1 MIDQAQGMYPCAS
14 TYLRIMKL
22 NLIFENSNDSIEFDV
37 VYNSDIL
44 EYFISKSSADGCNSY
59 SDDGNISSSVDS
71 YLNELHNAVTLTNTV
86 MPLVCDQKFTE
97 HTDLLEYL
105 DQKFLNRQHEQW
117 VLSQKNIV
125 DIDRLRFSQDK
136 TVSQLGWRLHD
147 LYPDEIRQIRLA
159 EAMQKLGFI
168 FPYEEVNMT
177 VHRLENFFSKDIE
190 FKSRSKW
197 EVFDNPFQDTMIS
210 NNDVVNLSFGYTYVG
225 RQYYDKWQ
233 YFDTDLEF
241 VDHYNYETLE
251 FAFQLNLDRPQTIP
265 YSKEFINWQQ
275 QKGVRAIATQIPIA
289 NIIDLEKNLKYYRT
303 MLYKNSKANN
313 RATLLI
319 H

>member
-1 MIDQAQGMYPCAS
+1 VLP
-14 TYLRIMKL
+14 LL
-22 NLIFENSNDSIEFDV
+22 
-37 VYNSDIL
+37 
-44 EYFISKSSADGCNSY
+44 CN
-59 SDDGNISSSVDS
+59 
-71 YLNELHNAVTLTNTV
+71 
-86 MPLVCDQKFTE
+86 QKFTQ

-117 VLSQKNIV
+117 VLSQQTIV

-136 TVSQLGWRLHD
+136 AVSQLGWRLHD

-177 VHRLENFFSKDIE
+177 VHRLEHFFAKKIE
-190 FKSRSKW
+190 FKSHSKW
-197 EVFDNPFQDTMIS
+197 QVFDNPFQDTMIS

-225 RQYYDKWQ
+225 RQFYNKWQ
-233 YFDTDLEF
+233 YFDTDLDC

-251 FAFQLNLDRPQTIP
+251 YAFQINLDRPQTIP

-275 QKGVRAIATQIPIA
+275 QKGVKAIATQIPIA

-313 RATLLI
+313 RATLLL

>member
-1 MIDQAQGMYPCAS
+1 
-14 TYLRIMKL
+14 MKL
-22 NLIFENSNDSIEFDV
+22 NLIFENTNDSIEFDI

-44 EYFISKSSADGCNSY
+44 EHVIAKSNADGCNSY
-59 SDDGNISSSVDS
+59 SDDGNISSSVDK

-86 MPLVCDQKFTE
+86 MPLVCNQKFAE
-97 HTDLLEYL
+97 HTDLLKYL

-117 VLSQKNIV
+117 VQSQQNIV

-190 FKSRSKW
+190 FKSHSKW
-197 EVFDNPFQDTMIS
+197 QVFDNPFQDTMIS
-210 NNDVVNLSFGYTYVG
+210 NNDVVNFSFGYTYVG
-225 RQYYDKWQ
+225 RQFYNKWQ
-233 YFDTDLEF
+233 YFDTDLDC

-251 FAFQLNLDRPQTIP
+251 YAFQINLDRPQTIP
-265 YSKEFINWQQ
+265 YSKEFIHWQQ
-275 QKGVRAIATQIPIA
+275 RKGIKAITTQIPIA

-313 RATLLI
+313 RATLLL

>member
-1 MIDQAQGMYPCAS
+1 
-14 TYLRIMKL
+14 MKL

-44 EYFISKSSADGCNSY
+44 QHMVSKSNANNCNYY
-59 SDDGNISSSVDS
+59 SDDGNISSSVNG
-71 YLNELHNAVTLTNTV
+71 YLNDLNNAVTLTNTV
-86 MPLVCDQKFTE
+86 MPLLCDQKFTE

-105 DQKFLNRQHEQW
+105 DQKFLNQQHAQW
-117 VLSQKNIV
+117 VFSQQNIV
-125 DIDRLRFSQDK
+125 DIDKLRFSQDPGISK
-136 TVSQLGWRLHD
+136 LGWKLHD

-159 EAMQKLGFI
+159 EAMQKLGLI
-168 FPYEEVNMT
+168 FAYEEVNMT
-177 VHRLENFFSKDIE
+177 VHRLEQFFSKNIE
-190 FKSRSKW
+190 FKSQSKW
-197 EVFDNPFQDTMIS
+197 QVFDNPFWDTMVS

-225 RQYYDKWQ
+225 RQFYNKWQ
-233 YFDTDLEF
+233 FWDTDLEF
-241 VDHYNYETLE
+241 ADNYNYETLE

-265 YSKEFINWQQ
+265 YSKEFIDWQQ
-275 QKGVRAIATQIPIA
+275 QKGVKAIATQIPIA

-313 RATLLI
+313 RATLLL

>member
-1 MIDQAQGMYPCAS
+1 
-14 TYLRIMKL
+14 MKL
-22 NLIFENSNDSIEFDV
+22 NLIFENSNDSIEFDI

-44 EYFISKSSADGCNSY
+44 EYFISKSNADGCNSY
-59 SDDGNISSSVDS
+59 SDDGYISSSVDK
-71 YLNELHNAVTLTNTV
+71 YLNELHSAVTLTNSV
-86 MPLVCDQKFTE
+86 MPRLCDKKFGE

-117 VLSQKNIV
+117 VLSQQKIV

-136 TVSQLGWRLHD
+136 TVSQLGWTLHD

-159 EAMQKLGFI
+159 EAMKKLGFI

-177 VHRLENFFSKDIE
+177 VHRLEDFFAKDIE
-190 FKSRSKW
+190 FKAQAKW
-197 EVFDNPFQDTMIS
+197 LVFDNPFQDTMIS

-225 RQYYDKWQ
+225 RQFYNKWQ
-233 YFDTDLEF
+233 FWDTDLEF

-251 FAFQLNLDRPQTIP
+251 FAFQLNLDRPQTIA

-275 QKGVRAIATQIPIA
+275 QKGVKAIATQIPIA
-289 NIIDLEKNLKYYRT
+289 NIIDLGKNLKYYRT

-313 RATLLI
+313 RATLLL

>member
-1 MIDQAQGMYPCAS
+1 
-14 TYLRIMKL
+14 MKL
-22 NLIFENSNDSIEFDV
+22 NLIFENTNDSIEFDI

-44 EYFISKSSADGCNSY
+44 EHVVAKSNADGCNSY
-59 SDDGNISSSVDS
+59 SDDGNISSSVDR
-71 YLNELHNAVTLTNTV
+71 YLNQLHNAVTLTNSV
-86 MPLVCDQKFTE
+86 MPRLCHQKFAE

-117 VLSQKNIV
+117 VLSQQNIV
-125 DIDRLRFSQDK
+125 DIDKLRFSQDK
-136 TVSQLGWRLHD
+136 TVSQLGWTLHD

-159 EAMQKLGFI
+159 EAMKKLGFI

-177 VHRLENFFSKDIE
+177 VHRLEHFFTKDIE
-190 FKSRSKW
+190 FKAQSKW
-197 EVFDNPFQDTMIS
+197 QVFDNPFQNTMIS
-210 NNDVVNLSFGYTYVG
+210 NNDVVNLSFGYTYDG
-225 RQYYDKWQ
+225 RQFYNKWQ
-233 YFDTDLEF
+233 FWDTDLEF

-251 FAFQLNLDRPQTIP
+251 YAFQLNLDRPQTIP

-275 QKGVRAIATQIPIA
+275 QKGVKAIATQIPIA
-289 NIIDLEKNLKYYRT
+289 NIIDLGKNLKYYRT

-313 RATLLI
+313 RATLLL

>member
-1 MIDQAQGMYPCAS
+1 
-14 TYLRIMKL
+14 MKL
-22 NLIFENSNDSIEFDV
+22 NLIFENSNDTIEFDV

-44 EYFISKSSADGCNSY
+44 EHVVAKSNANDCNSY
-59 SDDGNISSSVDS
+59 SDDGNISSSVNR
-71 YLNELHNAVTLTNTV
+71 YLNELHSSVTLTNTV
-86 MPLVCDQKFTE
+86 MPLLCDQKFAE

-105 DQKFLNRQHEQW
+105 DQKLLNRQHEEW
-117 VLSQKNIV
+117 VLSQQTII
-125 DIDRLRFSQDK
+125 DIDKLRFSQDK
-136 TVSQLGWRLHD
+136 TISQLGWRLHD

-177 VHRLENFFSKDIE
+177 VHRLEQFFAKNIE
-190 FKSRSKW
+190 FKSQSKW
-197 EVFDNPFQDTMIS
+197 QIFDNPFQDTMIS

-225 RQYYDKWQ
+225 RQFYNKWQ
-233 YFDTDLEF
+233 YFDTDLDC
-241 VDHYNYETLE
+241 VDHYNYDTLE
-251 FAFQLNLDRPQTIP
+251 YAFQINLDRPQTIP

-275 QKGVRAIATQIPIA
+275 QKGVKAIATQIPIA

-303 MLYKNSKANN
+303 MLYKNSRAGN
-313 RATLLI
+313 RATLLL